1 MKLAGEAGRLLTPSA
16 LFLAGR
22 WNSCRRACASVQED
36 CKGTSVLGVR
46 PGFRYREGED
56 IVKGFGGCCGCRI
69 CF

>member
-1 MKLAGEAGRLLTPSA
+1 MHSSWLEDGTHVGGRAPL
-16 LFLAGR
+16 
-22 WNSCRRACASVQED
+22 QED